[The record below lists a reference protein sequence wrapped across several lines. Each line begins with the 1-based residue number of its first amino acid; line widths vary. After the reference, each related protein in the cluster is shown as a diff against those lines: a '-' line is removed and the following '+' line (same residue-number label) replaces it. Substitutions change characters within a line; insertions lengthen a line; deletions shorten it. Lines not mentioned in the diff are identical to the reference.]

1 MNEKQIEIQYRTWL
15 HGAPPK
21 RIKLDVGGWAGDNT
35 WKVPQGWHCKPY
47 ADANTYGLE
56 LIYPWKTTCTVS
68 CNDKGICSFEGDF
81 TAEKPEYLGND
92 WSPFAAFAPYHF
104 GYISMVDMKVPEG
117 QNLMVLPHPRV
128 FSCKDGSTPV
138 AVPGQLEMD
147 WWPEIFFIVF
157 KAPLANTKYVFKEGD
172 AIAQFIVVPRNI
184 KYEITPMSEAEATS
198 RAQRQHNLEK
208 FWHRICNRVYYSKED
223 DDFFDNKYKVL
234 SAIAKKDG
242 NNAAEK
248 IMDDPTLIPHWK
260 QNPQVVDHRDGNREP
275 QHAPWTEEELEKM
288 NPKTDIDDD
297 FVNLQIDELLAKEL
311 VTDEITDAEIEK
323 LVAAF
328 KMQKRKQRQERS
340 LKVKGQ
346 SDPQKAVKK
355 NKNNNKNENTNENKT
370 NKRPDSPDFALGYKI
385 EKLL

>member
-1 MNEKQIEIQYRTWL
+1 MNEKQIDIQYRTWL
-15 HGAPPK
+15 HGVPPK

-35 WKVPQGWHCKPY
+35 WKIPQGWHCKPY
-47 ADANTYGLE
+47 ADANTYGLD

-68 CNDKGICSFEGDF
+68 CDDKGVCHFEGDF
-81 TAEKPEYLGND
+81 TAEKPDYLSKD
-92 WSPFAAFAPYHF
+92 WSPFAAFAPFHF
-104 GYISMVDMKVPEG
+104 GYISMIDLKVPEG

-157 KAPLANTKYVFKEGD
+157 KAPLQNTKYVFKEGD
-172 AIAQFIVVPRNI
+172 SIAQFIVVPRNI
-184 KYEITPMSEAEATS
+184 KYNITPMDKEEATA

-208 FWHRICNRVYYSKED
+208 FWHRLCNRVYYSQKE

-242 NNAAEK
+242 NETVEK
-248 IMDDPTLIPHWK
+248 IMDDPKLIPHWE
-260 QNPQVVDHRDGNREP
+260 QNPQVVDHRESKKVVH
-275 QHAPWTEEELEKM
+275 HAPWTEEELKKM
-288 NPKTDIDDD
+288 NTNTEIDDDD
-297 FVNLQIDELLAKEL
+297 FVNEQIDELLAKEL
-311 VTDEITDAEIEK
+311 TTDEITDAEIEK

-328 KMQKRKQRQERS
+328 KMQKRKQRNERT
-340 LKVKGQ
+340 LKVKAQ
-346 SDPQKAVKK
+346 ADPKKLIDNKMKANKK
-355 NKNNNKNENTNENKT
+355 SGE
-370 NKRPDSPDFALGYKI
+370 FALGYKI